1 MIRIPGIEVKNGESL
16 KKYTLNT
23 KSVNDDNVIDNNYD
37 IDSKEILNDSQNAD
51 SKE

>member
-1 MIRIPGIEVKNGESL
+1 LR
-16 KKYTLNT
+16 KYTLNT

-37 IDSKEILNDSQNAD
+37 IDSKEILIDSQNAD